1 MLAGLHRGQER
12 DCGISSYLKFPGV
25 VREPQL
31 LVRVPLRQLS
41 AKIDEA
47 KPVPAGQLCRQGFC
61 DCIDRRHRILN
72 FDFMRALRT
81 AKRPVLLR
89 SMVGRTTWA
98 VDVGPH
104 QMQAS
109 APASSR
115 NTASGYTLKSFMMMT
130 LTLGLLATASGRFRR
145 DNTTTEVKDGLFSH
159 CQRTSE
165 PMKPVAPLKI
175 TFILKLI
182 VDGKKMMN
190 QSTRYL

>member
-1 MLAGLHRGQER
+1 MG
-12 DCGISSYLKFPGV
+12 SYLKFPGV

-41 AKIDEA
+41 AKINKA
-47 KPVPAGQLCRQGFC
+47 KPVPAGQLWRQGCC
-61 DCIDRRHRILN
+61 DCIDCGHWILN

-81 AKRPVLLR
+81 AKRPVL
-89 SMVGRTTWA
+89 SKSVEGRTTWA
-98 VDVGPH
+98 VDVGSH

-115 NTASGYTLKSFMMMT
+115 NTVSGYTLKSFMMMT
-130 LTLGLLATASGRFRR
+130 LTRGLLVTASGRFRR
-145 DNTTTEVKDGLFSH
+145 DNTTTEVMDGLFRH
-159 CQRTSE
+159 CWRTSE

-182 VDGKKMMN
+182 VDGKKG
-190 QSTRYL
+190 